1 VTTDCKSCTCADR
14 SSEAGPVAL
23 TLAQPAPRGAP
34 WYHVIDGDRPQALL
48 VESSALFEISPPL
61 ASALTAGDP
70 HAQALLANYRPAPT
84 ARDLPADLP
93 SPTAI
98 SLNVAQSCNL
108 TCSYCYADEG
118 RFGGAARRMSP
129 DTARAAID
137 ELLDGARAGDSVL
150 VGFIGGEPLLNRPV
164 VHDSVAYTRDR
175 AAARG
180 IHARFSITT
189 NATLLSAT
197 DRDLLRSNAFAVTV
211 SIDGGRGRHD
221 RHRRRRDGS
230 GSWENILDH
239 VGDLLANPGSA
250 RVSARATIT
259 RDDLDVA
266 GVVSEVLAAGFTEV
280 GVSPVRTGPD
290 PALVVSGSDWATYL
304 AGMIEAAQHET
315 SRLNRDGAHQGWRF
329 ANFGNALTEIHRGT
343 ARPLPCG
350 AGYGYLS
357 VDVDGRYATCHRTVG
372 DPRFDLGVIGS
383 RSDDA
388 RAAFL
393 SARLVDTQQP
403 CQNCWARYL
412 CGGGCHAEVTHAGR
426 DGCDMIR
433 GWLDFCLAAY
443 PELCAR
449 FPTLFGADQPAERS
463 PADG

>member
-1 VTTDCKSCTCADR
+1 VTPDCHSCACADR
-14 SSEAGPVAL
+14 SSETGPVAL
-23 TLAQPAPRGAP
+23 TLAAPPPVGAP
-34 WYHVIDGDRPQALL
+34 WYHVIDGARPQALL

-61 ASALTAGDP
+61 ASALIAGDP
-70 HAQALLANYRPAPT
+70 QAQALLADYRPAPT
-84 ARDLPADLP
+84 ARELPAELP
-93 SPTAI
+93 APTAI

-118 RFGGAARRMSP
+118 RFGGPARRMTR

-150 VGFIGGEPLLNRPV
+150 VGFIGGEPLLNRDV
-164 VHDSVAYTRDR
+164 LHDSVAYTQGR
-175 AAARG
+175 ATGRG

-189 NATLLSAT
+189 NATLLTAS
-197 DRDLLRSNAFAVTV
+197 DRDLLRGNPFAVTV
-211 SIDGGRGRHD
+211 SIDGGRARHD
-221 RHRRRRDGS
+221 RHRRRRDGG
-230 GSWENILDH
+230 GSWDHILDH
-239 VGDLLANPGSA
+239 VGDLLANPGAA

-266 GVVSEVLAAGFTEV
+266 GAVNELLAAGFTEV

-290 PALVVSGSDWATYL
+290 PALVLSGTDWATYL
-304 AGMIEAAQHET
+304 AAMIDAAQQET
-315 SRLNRDGAHQGWRF
+315 ARLERDGAQHGWRF
-329 ANFGNALTEIHRGT
+329 ANFGNALAEIHRGT

-372 DPRFDLGVIGS
+372 DPRFDLGAIGS

-403 CQNCWARYL
+403 CRDCWARYL

-443 PELCAR
+443 PELCDR
-449 FPTLFGADQPAERS
+449 FPALFSTDQRAERL
-463 PADG
+463 PAHG